1 MLEDVRA
8 RPQRTIGGLSDTEEK
23 LFAVKPMS
31 APDGPDVV
39 TIVTPVAKEPNASRN
54 ARPSKSRPALTAPLL
69 RSLLFDVSV
78 VILNVSDPLA
88 NAWPPCGGRRSAA
101 TQN

>member
-8 RPQRTIGGLSDTEEK
+8 RLQRTIGGSSDTEEK
-23 LFAVKPMS
+23 LFAVNPMS

-54 ARPSKSRPALTAPLL
+54 ARPLKSGLALAAPLR
-69 RSLLFDVSV
+69 RSLLFDASV
-78 VILNVSDPLA
+78 
-88 NAWPPCGGRRSAA
+88 GRRSVPM
-101 TQN
+101 QN